1 MENRVLAHMLRAYAA
16 SNSIALHCATMSLPS
31 SPRSHVAEYTQR
43 MNRVL
48 DHIDRHLDTPL
59 DLAGLAD
66 VAHFSAFHFHR
77 VFAAWMGET
86 LGDYLRRRRLEVGA
100 LQLARLPQAPV
111 LQIAL
116 AVGFGS
122 GEAFARAFKLRF
134 GCTPSAWRAATPQR
148 WADELAHVR
157 RQQDRNLDQVQSNT
171 DQAARAGSSN
181 HRGLN
186 HSEPF
191 MEVTIATLPPVRVA
205 YMRHI
210 GPYGANISRFW
221 AETFMP
227 WRSAQGLERAACYG
241 IGLDDPHIT
250 PPAQCRYDACVQV
263 PDDFV
268 AKNPASIATLPG
280 GRYALGAF
288 RGTAA
293 QIGEAWTHM
302 LRDWLPASGM
312 QGDARPFFEHYP
324 VDTYHDPA
332 TGIFACQICLPVRP
346 L

>member
-1 MENRVLAHMLRAYAA
+1 MPTPTLL
-16 SNSIALHCATMSLPS
+16 
-31 SPRSHVAEYTQR
+31 RSHVAEYSQR

-48 DHIDRHLDTPL
+48 DYIDRHLDTPL
-59 DLAGLAD
+59 DLASLAE

-134 GCTPSAWRAATPQR
+134 GCTPSAWREATPQR
-148 WADELAHVR
+148 WADELAQVR
-157 RQQDRNLDQVQSNT
+157 RQQDRNLDQAQRKP
-171 DQAARAGSSN
+171 DQAGNVLSGN
-181 HRGLN
+181 DQGLT
-186 HSEPF
+186 HLEPL
-191 MEVTIATLPPVRVA
+191 MDVTIATLPPTRVA

-210 GPYGANISRFW
+210 GSYGAPISRFW
-221 AETFMP
+221 AEQFMP
-227 WRSAQGLERAACYG
+227 WRSAQGLDGAACFG
-241 IGLDDPHIT
+241 IGRDDPHIT
-250 PPAQCRYDACVQV
+250 PPEQCRYDACVQV

-268 AKNPASIATLPG
+268 ARSPVSVAQLPG

-288 RGTAA
+288 RGTGG
-293 QIGEAWTHM
+293 QIGLAWSEM
-302 LRDWLPASGM
+302 LREWLPASGM

-324 VDTYHDPA
+324 VGSYYDPA
-332 TGIFACQICLPVRP
+332 TGVFSCQICLPVRP